1 MTGWGHAGRLG
12 QRLVFVG
19 RLKDL
24 RSLNVAT
31 FEHGHLRVAVDHF
44 GAGVRTAGCV
54 EVGCSTVP

>member
-1 MTGWGHAGRLG
+1 MIGWGRAGRLG

-24 RSLNVAT
+24 HSLNVAT

-44 GAGVRTAGCV
+44 GAGVHTAGCV
-54 EVGCSTVP
+54 VAGCSTVP